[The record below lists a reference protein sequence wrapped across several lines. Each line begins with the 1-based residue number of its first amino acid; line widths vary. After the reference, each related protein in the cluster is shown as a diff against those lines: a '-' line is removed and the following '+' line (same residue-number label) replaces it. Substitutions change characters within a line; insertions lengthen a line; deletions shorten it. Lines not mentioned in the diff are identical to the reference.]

1 MMEASRPE
9 IRLEGVMEV
18 VWKYLRDRIITGV
31 IKPGEHLNENLIA
44 ESLSVSTPP
53 LREALRR
60 LENERLVICIPRKGC
75 FAAELSIAD
84 LEAVCEVR
92 EMIECFALDL
102 LRKKDIRD
110 LPLAREALERS
121 TTLEVPVS
129 SDSYPDILQYL
140 REFAGFHGKLIE
152 AAGNPRLIELYN
164 VVSTNLARYQ
174 IIYLSAP
181 GSTQHSMHNHR
192 EILNHIKT
200 GDYNAA
206 KKVVRRHLEFVRT
219 LLITNFV
226 EDESVE

>member
-1 MMEASRPE
+1 MMEAARPG
-9 IRLEGVMEV
+9 IRLEGVTEV
-18 VWKYLRDRIITGV
+18 VWKYLRDRIITGA
-31 IKPGEHLNENLIA
+31 IKPGEHLNEKVIA
-44 ESLSVSTPP
+44 ENLAVSTPP

-60 LENERLVICIPRKGC
+60 LENERLVTCIPRKGC

-92 EMIECFALDL
+92 EMIECFTLDL

-121 TTLEVPVS
+121 TTLQVPVS
-129 SDSYPDILQYL
+129 SDSDADILQYL
-140 REFAGFHGKLIE
+140 REFTGFHEKLIE
-152 AAGNPRLIELYN
+152 AAGNPHLIDLYR
-164 VVSTNLARYQ
+164 VVSTNLTRYQ

-181 GSTQHSMHNHR
+181 GSTQHSVHNHR

-206 KKVVRRHLEFVRT
+206 KELVRRHLEFVRT
-219 LLITNFV
+219 LLITHFV
-226 EDESVE
+226 EDESAE